1 MNQIGLEPLVMIHV
15 RIDRQDKEAL
25 EELARKERRT
35 FSQYVRILIEEHI
48 KEKGLSTR
56 GE

>member
-1 MNQIGLEPLVMIHV
+1 MNQLGLEPLVMMNI

-35 FSQYVRILIEEHI
+35 VSQYVRILIEEHI